1 MAKSSFKKITAV
13 KAESIA
19 MYEGTFAAVL
29 GLFVAVLHSLNTTVQ
44 IADSTNSTLAGL
56 SFGLAT
62 GIVSLVVVPLV
73 YFGLGWLVGYAH
85 GIIFNAVARTS
96 GGIVVQI
103 ED

>member
-1 MAKSSFKKITAV
+1 MAKSSLKKITAV
-13 KAESIA
+13 QAQSIA

-29 GLFVAVLHSLNTTVQ
+29 GLFVAVLHSLNTTVK
-44 IADSTNSTLAGL
+44 IAESTNSTLTGL

-73 YFGLGWLVGYAH
+73 YFGLGYLVGYAH
-85 GIIFNAVARTS
+85 GIIFNAVAKTS